1 MTAQEEQVAAAAE
14 QMCNMFFALA
24 GDSDN
29 PAVADQADDALAVL
43 DAVLLGA
50 ETTVTA

>member
-1 MTAQEEQVAAAAE
+1 MTTPEDRVAAAAE

-29 PAVADQADDALAVL
+29 PAAADQVDDALAAL
-43 DAVLLGA
+43 DEAFAAAGV
-50 ETTVTA
+50 VTA